1 MRIDYWKR
9 EKLKLFK
16 IRRKKKDTPE
26 IQLCPKCMKPT
37 LRSAFN
43 VSGWLSNPVYK
54 CTNCGYQ
61 GAFYFVYDS
70 EENGEN
76 PDESEITDHQTDLK

>member
-1 MRIDYWKR
+1 MKI
-9 EKLKLFK
+9 LK
-16 IRRKKKDTPE
+16 IWRKKKKGTSE

-43 VSGWLSNPVYK
+43 VSGWLSNPMYK
-54 CTNCGYQ
+54 CSDPNCAYI

-70 EENGEN
+70 DENGEN
-76 PDESEITDHQTDLK
+76 SDESIISNDQTDLK

>member
-1 MRIDYWKR
+1 MKI
-9 EKLKLFK
+9 LK
-16 IRRKKKDTPE
+16 IWRKKKKGTSE

-43 VSGWLSNPVYK
+43 VSGWLSNPMYK
-54 CTNCGYQ
+54 CSNPDCEYI

-70 EENGEN
+70 DENGEN
-76 PDESEITDHQTDLK
+76 SDESIISDD